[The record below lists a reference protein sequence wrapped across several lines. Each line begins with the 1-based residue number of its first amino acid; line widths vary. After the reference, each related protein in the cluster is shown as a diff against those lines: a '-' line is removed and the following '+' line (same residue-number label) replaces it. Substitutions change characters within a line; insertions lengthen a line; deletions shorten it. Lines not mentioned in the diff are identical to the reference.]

1 LDPTVLPQSPQIIY
15 DQVSSSIKELQWLEN
30 STHCVIL
37 DKERDLAASLT
48 LNFLNRVFT

>member
-1 LDPTVLPQSPQIIY
+1 
-15 DQVSSSIKELQWLEN
+15 LEH

-48 LNFLNRVFT
+48 NDFLKRILE